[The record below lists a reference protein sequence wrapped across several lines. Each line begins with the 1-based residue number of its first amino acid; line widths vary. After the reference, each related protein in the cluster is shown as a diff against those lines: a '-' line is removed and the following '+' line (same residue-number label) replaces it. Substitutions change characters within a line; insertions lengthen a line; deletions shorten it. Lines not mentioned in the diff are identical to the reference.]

1 MPTMSTLL
9 SLSIPAFEFLGFRAS
24 RGSRFTMVLAI
35 EPKGEVKDEDVRVKL
50 PKSDVNVG
58 QE

>member
-1 MPTMSTLL
+1 
-9 SLSIPAFEFLGFRAS
+9 
-24 RGSRFTMVLAI
+24 MVLAI